1 VENDKT
7 LFNITIILKQTSMK
21 KKEYER
27 PTMQVVELK
36 QQLAL
41 LAGSAASGGMTP
53 NDPYTPGG
61 DPLNP

>member
-1 VENDKT
+1 
-7 LFNITIILKQTSMK
+7 MK